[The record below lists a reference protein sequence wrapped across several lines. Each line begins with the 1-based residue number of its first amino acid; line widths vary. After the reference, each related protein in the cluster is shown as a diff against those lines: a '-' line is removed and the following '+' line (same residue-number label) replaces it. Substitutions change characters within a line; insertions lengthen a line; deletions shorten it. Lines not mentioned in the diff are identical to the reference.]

1 MTDKPITQADLDAFR
16 GEIVEALNGAWQK
29 CHGDQC
35 QVAAGSLF
43 SFAADRLATPPKPR
57 PELPGMETWE
67 RLSKENDEMMDWT
80 WLTNLAAS
88 IVAGD
93 VELPRYKEGR

>member
-16 GEIVEALNGAWQK
+16 AEIVEALRAMFGSAYSPTN
-29 CHGDQC
+29 
-35 QVAAGSLF
+35 VAAADFLKI
-43 SFAADRLATPPKPR
+43 ADRLATPPKPR